1 MTSID
6 RSTRSVNSTPFWI
19 ITAGQY
25 THWDSAGPGI
35 KDIQDT
41 PVKEFQI
48 SDFARYLISP
58 DPIEFEKRL
67 VGCEVHYHQHI
78 SNRKRQKIWQILPRQ
93 LNRFKKKEP
102 NRTELFMPQDGMRI
116 PRMNDGNLEAHL
128 NRLYGLLRS
137 HDPIYKGLADLDR
150 SNISDVVGI
159 CEDLGGNR
167 TWLRLRG
174 SIDDKIE
181 YIGRQIFKNVGVVLD
196 RAYMTQGVFELRGF
210 DFEAIQASSKHRLLK
225 FFKDGQTR
233 VCVLNND
240 GQCGF
245 WLKDLQLLN
254 YLHLLNQSIQ
264 MNPLFKDAFHQFVK
278 GDAHPL
284 KLLFK
289 QDLSIDYSRGK
300 LPTIYRQAIREGQME
315 SQDRQTILGSLNHLQ
330 LGVSVHYIPRSESK
344 NDLLCTNLS
353 VMHDFRALESIK
365 NQLPDLYANM
375 KKHASLSEAGNYY
388 LLDAIKGFQDV
399 D

>member
-1 MTSID
+1 MAFID
-6 RSTRSVNSTPFWI
+6 RTTRSGNSTPIWI

-25 THWDSAGPGI
+25 THQDSAGPVI

-41 PVKEFQI
+41 PVKEFKI

-58 DPIEFEKRL
+58 NPIEFEKRL
-67 VGCEVHYHQHI
+67 VGCEVHYHQQ
-78 SNRKRQKIWQILPRQ
+78 SANRKRQKIWQILPRK
-93 LNRFKKKEP
+93 LNRFKNKEQIQ
-102 NRTELFMPQDGMRI
+102 TELFMPQAGMRI

-128 NRLYGLLRS
+128 NKLYGLLRS
-137 HDPIYKGLADLDR
+137 QDPIYKGLADLDR
-150 SNISDVVGI
+150 SNISDIVGI

-181 YIGRQIFKNVGVVLD
+181 YIGRQIFNKVGVVLD
-196 RAYMTQGVFELRGF
+196 RAYLTQGVFELRGF
-210 DFEAIQASSKHRLLK
+210 DFEGYQASNQNRLLK

-233 VCVLNND
+233 VCVLDND
-240 GQCGF
+240 GQVDF
-245 WLKDLQLLN
+245 WLKDSQLLN

-264 MNPLFKDAFHQFVK
+264 MNPLFKDAFHQFMK

-289 QDLSIDYSRGK
+289 QDLSIDYSRGN
-300 LPTIYRQAIREGQME
+300 LPTIYRQAIRDGQMHR
-315 SQDRQTILGSLNHLQ
+315 QDRQTILSSLNHLQ
-330 LGVSVHYIPRSESK
+330 LGVSVHYIPHSESK
-344 NDLLCTNLS
+344 NDQLCTNLS

-388 LLDAIKGFQDV
+388 LLDAIRGYQDV